1 MPKKKKLYVDMPKLL
16 LYEAV
21 DHCLFSYVLG
31 MQRAMPSVGIAKA
44 VELFIEEFGLD
55 EDTYP
60 LEHAKITWYR
70 MVEDYRNFRKLDN

>member
-1 MPKKKKLYVDMPKLL
+1 MPKKKKLYVDLPKLL

-31 MQRAMPSVGIAKA
+31 MQRAIPTVSLAKA
-44 VELFIEEFGLD
+44 LDMFLEEFNLSED
-55 EDTYP
+55 EYP

-70 MVEDYRNFRKLDN
+70 MMEDYKDFRKLDN